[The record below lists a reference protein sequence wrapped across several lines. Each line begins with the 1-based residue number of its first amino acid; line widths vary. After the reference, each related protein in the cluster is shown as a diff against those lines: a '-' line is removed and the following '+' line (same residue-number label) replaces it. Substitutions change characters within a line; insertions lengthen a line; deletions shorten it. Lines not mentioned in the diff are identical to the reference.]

1 MGGDRVKLE
10 FAAPDEPGHYKY
22 LLYFMC
28 DSYMGCDQEYDL
40 EFDVAEGEDADDE
53 DDDDMEA

>member
-1 MGGDRVKLE
+1 MKLE
-10 FAAPDEPGHYKY
+10 FAAPEDAGDYKY

-40 EFDVAEGEDADDE
+40 DFSVAEGDDDE
-53 DDDDMEA
+53 DDDEDNAMES